1 MFLTT
6 KDYMM
11 SFYSFLR
18 SLLFLLDPE
27 IAHRITINYL
37 KMVRSKKPESYNVLR
52 SNVFGLNF
60 PNPVGIAAGFDK
72 NAEVAENLIN
82 LGFGFSEVGTVTPN
96 PQPGNP
102 KPRIFRL
109 KDDEAIINRLGFNS
123 DGFDQVKTRL
133 GKISDSI
140 VGVNIGANK
149 DSKDFSEDYIKG
161 IKFFSTLASYITINI
176 SSPNTPGL
184 RKLEVL
190 ENLDVLLDK
199 INNLHKEDLLIK
211 IPILLKISPDLESD
225 NLKYLCD
232 KVLSS
237 EIDGLIIS
245 NTTVARNSITSNLAQ
260 EGGLSGRPLFKS
272 STLQL
277 RKVYKYTNGEIPLV
291 GVGGIDS
298 AEKAYEKIKNGAS
311 LVQLYTGLV
320 YNGPKLIKNINKD
333 LSILIEKD
341 GYNNI
346 SEAIGVEVN

>member
-1 MFLTT
+1 
-6 KDYMM
+6 M

-37 KMVRSKKPESYNVLR
+37 KMVRSKKPKSYNVLR

-82 LGFGFSEVGTVTPN
+82 LGFGFSEVGTVTPS

-133 GKISDSI
+133 GKINDSI

>member
-1 MFLTT
+1 MMF
-6 KDYMM
+6 
-11 SFYSFLR
+11 FYSFLK

-27 IAHRITINYL
+27 LAHRITINYL
-37 KMVRSKKPESYNVLR
+37 KTIKSKKFESYDILK

-60 PNPVGIAAGFDK
+60 SNPVGIAAGFDK
-72 NAEVAENLIN
+72 NAEVAQNLIN
-82 LGFGFSEVGTVTPN
+82 LGFGFSEVGTVTPY

-123 DGFDQVKTRL
+123 GGFDQVKSRL
-133 GKISDSI
+133 GKINDTI
-140 VGVNIGANK
+140 IGVNIGANK

-184 RKLEVL
+184 RNLEIL

-199 INNLHKEDLLIK
+199 INNLDKEDLFIK
-211 IPILLKISPDLESD
+211 TPILLKISPDLNSD
-225 NLKYLCD
+225 NLKYLCER
-232 KVLSS
+232 VLSS
-237 EIDGLIIS
+237 KIDGLIVS
-245 NTTVARNSITSNLAQ
+245 NTTIARDSIADNIDQS
-260 EGGLSGRPLFKS
+260 GGLSGRPLFKS
-272 STLQL
+272 STQQL
-277 RKVYKYTNGEIPLV
+277 RRVFKYTNGRIPLI

-320 YNGPKLIKNINKD
+320 YNGPNLIKDINKN
-333 LSILIEKD
+333 LSSLIKDD

-346 SEAIGVEVN
+346 SEAVGAEVSFED

>member
-1 MFLTT
+1 MF
-6 KDYMM
+6 
-11 SFYSFLR
+11 FYSFLR
-18 SLLFLLDPE
+18 SLFFLLDPE

-37 KMVRSKKPESYNVLR
+37 KMVRSKKSESYNVLR

-133 GKISDSI
+133 GKINDSI

-190 ENLDVLLDK
+190 ENLDLLLDK

-211 IPILLKISPDLESD
+211 IPILLKISPDLKSD

>member
-1 MFLTT
+1 MMF
-6 KDYMM
+6 
-11 SFYSFLR
+11 FYSFLK

-27 IAHRITINYL
+27 LAHRITINYL
-37 KMVRSKKPESYNVLR
+37 KTIKSKKFESYDILK

-60 PNPVGIAAGFDK
+60 SNPVGIAAGFDK
-72 NAEVAENLIN
+72 NAEVAQNLIN
-82 LGFGFSEVGTVTPN
+82 LGFGFSEVGTVTPY

-109 KDDEAIINRLGFNS
+109 KGDEAIINRLGFNS
-123 DGFDQVKTRL
+123 GGFDQVKSRL
-133 GKISDSI
+133 GKINDTI
-140 VGVNIGANK
+140 IGVNIGANK

-184 RKLEVL
+184 RNLEIL

-199 INNLHKEDLLIK
+199 INNLDKEDLFIK
-211 IPILLKISPDLESD
+211 TPILLKISPDLNSD
-225 NLKYLCD
+225 NLKYLCER
-232 KVLSS
+232 VLSS
-237 EIDGLIIS
+237 KIDGLIVS
-245 NTTVARNSITSNLAQ
+245 NTTIARDSIADNIDQS
-260 EGGLSGRPLFKS
+260 GGLSGKPLFKS
-272 STLQL
+272 STQQL
-277 RKVYKYTNGEIPLV
+277 RRVFKYTNGRIPLI

-320 YNGPKLIKNINKD
+320 YNGPNLIKDINKN
-333 LSILIEKD
+333 LSSLIKDD

-346 SEAIGVEVN
+346 SEAVGAEVNFED

>member
-6 KDYMM
+6 KDYIM

-37 KMVRSKKPESYNVLR
+37 KMIRSKKPESYNVLR

-109 KDDEAIINRLGFNS
+109 KDDEAIINRLGFNN

-133 GKISDSI
+133 GKINDSI

-149 DSKDFSEDYIKG
+149 DSKDFSEDYIRG

-211 IPILLKISPDLESD
+211 IPILLKISPDLEYD

-245 NTTVARNSITSNLAQ
+245 NTTVARNSITSKLAQ

>member
-1 MFLTT
+1 
-6 KDYMM
+6 M

-37 KMVRSKKPESYNVLR
+37 KMVRSKKPKSYNVLR

-82 LGFGFSEVGTVTPN
+82 LGFGFSEVGTVTPS

-133 GKISDSI
+133 GKINDSI

-149 DSKDFSEDYIKG
+149 DSKDFSEDYIRG

-211 IPILLKISPDLESD
+211 IPILLKISPDLEYD

>member
-1 MFLTT
+1 
-6 KDYMM
+6 M

-109 KDDEAIINRLGFNS
+109 KDDEAIINRLGFNN

-133 GKISDSI
+133 GKINDSI

-211 IPILLKISPDLESD
+211 IPILLKISPDIESD

-237 EIDGLIIS
+237 KIDGLIIS

-333 LSILIEKD
+333 LSTLIEKD

-346 SEAIGVEVN
+346 SEVIGVEVN

>member
-1 MFLTT
+1 
-6 KDYMM
+6 M

-133 GKISDSI
+133 GKINDSI

-346 SEAIGVEVN
+346 SEAIGVGVN

>member
-1 MFLTT
+1 MF
-6 KDYMM
+6 
-11 SFYSFLR
+11 FYSLLR
-18 SLLFLLDPE
+18 SLLFFFDPE
-27 IAHRITINYL
+27 ISHRIIINYL
-37 KMVRSKKPESYNVLR
+37 KMVRSKKPKSYNVLR

-133 GKISDSI
+133 GKINDSI

>member
-1 MFLTT
+1 
-6 KDYMM
+6 M

-37 KMVRSKKPESYNVLR
+37 KMIRSKKPESYNVLR

-133 GKISDSI
+133 GKINDSI

-341 GYNNI
+341 RYNNI

>member
-1 MFLTT
+1 
-6 KDYMM
+6 M

-37 KMVRSKKPESYNVLR
+37 KMVRSKKSESYNVLR

-133 GKISDSI
+133 GKINDSI

-184 RKLEVL
+184 RKLELL